1 MIDESDTRPPFA
13 VPAWR
18 VDDVLSYIQ
27 TTDNPRNESELIRKT
42 TEYLIGRH
50 IDPLTGVGEE
60 LPFSAYMMGHL
71 QEPR

>member
-1 MIDESDTRPPFA
+1 MPTDTRPPFA

-18 VDDVLSYIQ
+18 VDDVIAYIQ
-27 TTDNPRNESELIRKT
+27 TTNPTCEAKTIRKT

-60 LPFSAYMMGHL
+60 LPFSAYM
-71 QEPR
+71 QEAR